1 MALDPR
7 KEAAWKNAFTK
18 GSKKIQANLRKIHAK
33 NPEFQEFIDKHGF
46 GVTLSKKKAENLS
59 KKKPTSS
66 PTVKPTSPAH
76 PEAKKGPV
84 DRLAMIKAAQQKRN
98 RRAQA
103 AANRQAWG
111 GELGGGFQMPGNA
124 FRTYKESL
132 DEMRKKKVLGFDM
145 QLRPPQVPAPKGG
158 HKVPKGYERIKDV
171 HGTNVLRKK
180 VAERF
185 EELKPELSEGFD
197 DHKVIARELVKRH
210 GKNVS
215 KDDIAAIADER
226 DSHKPLDQDA
236 VMRHVKRITE
246 AKWGLGKRGAEE
258 PISWDSAIV
267 RTRFGG
273 IKSPKHKKDKFINKV
288 RRVARKKIKKVL
300 ATEYTEM
307 SSKEALQELKK
318 STYASYL
325 QKAPKRVRS
334 GTSLAKGFED
344 DYYAHMKVA
353 NKHSP
358 NVIHYDGT
366 EKDPDKLKVAEKG
379 MKVAKELQ
387 GTFKRSANN
396 RIKGIQRAGRLLS
409 REEAEEFV
417 NESNSLAR
425 PELWDTHELRGEDG
439 KAIKKGQV
447 VKDFRGEPHKVMGFA
462 PPHKPSSSGRVY
474 TKHGDDFEHEGSFF
488 PGVIN
493 ASIHKKSAVK
503 EGFVGLYKAKR
514 QAMFEAKTE
523 GTVASEVEEEQVVE
537 EERKPDYRDVRR
549 ALVRKGK

>member
-1 MALDPR
+1 MAIDPR
-7 KEAAWKNAFTK
+7 KEAAWKSAFEK
-18 GSKKIQANLRKIHAK
+18 GSKRIQSNLRKIHAK

-46 GVTLSKKKAENLS
+46 GVTLSKKKAENVG
-59 KKKPTSS
+59 KKKTTPSS

-84 DRLAMIKAAQQKRN
+84 DRIALIKQAQQKRKLRN
-98 RRAQA
+98 QA
-103 AANRQAWG
+103 ASNRAAWG
-111 GELGGGFQMPGNA
+111 GELGGGFTMPGSS
-124 FRTYKESL
+124 FRRYSESL
-132 DEMRKKKVLGFDM
+132 EEARKKRVMGFDM

-158 HKVPKGYERIKDV
+158 HKVPKGYERIKDS

-185 EELKPELSEGFD
+185 ELMKPILAEG
-197 DHKVIARELVKRH
+197 
-210 GKNVS
+210 S
-215 KDDIAAIADER
+215 KDD
-226 DSHKPLDQDA
+226 
-236 VMRHVKRITE
+236 MT
-246 AKWGLGKRGAEE
+246 
-258 PISWDSAIV
+258 SWDSAIV

-273 IKSPKHKKDKFINKV
+273 LKTPKHKKDRFMNKL

-318 STYASYL
+318 ATYASYL
-325 QKAPKRVRS
+325 QKAPQRVRS
-334 GTSLAKGFED
+334 GTSIAKKFED
-344 DYYAHMKVA
+344 DYYYHMKTA

-358 NVIHYDGT
+358 NIVTFDGK
-366 EKDPDKLKVAEKG
+366 EKDPAKLKDAEAK
-379 MKVAKELQ
+379 MKVAKDLQ
-387 GTFKRSANN
+387 TDFKN
-396 RIKGIQRAGRLLS
+396 RASKRIAGIQRAGRLLS
-409 REEAEEFV
+409 KEEVEEMV
-417 NESNSLAR
+417 MENNSLAR

-447 VKDFRGEPHKVMGFA
+447 VKDFRGEPHKVVGFA

-503 EGFVGLYKAKR
+503 EAFVGLYKAKR
-514 QAMFEAKTE
+514 QAMFESKTE
-523 GTVASEVEEEQVVE
+523 ETVAPEVVEEEQVVE
-537 EERKPDYRDVRR
+537 EVRKPDYRDVRR
-549 ALVRKGK
+549 ALLRKGK

>member
-7 KEAAWKNAFTK
+7 KEAAWKNAFEK

-46 GVTLSKKKAENLS
+46 GVTLSKKKAENVG
-59 KKKPTSS
+59 KKKTTPSS
-66 PTVKPTSPAH
+66 PTVKPTSPTH

-84 DRLAMIKAAQQKRN
+84 DRLAMIKAAQEKRKLRN
-98 RRAQA
+98 QA
-103 AANRQAWG
+103 ASNRQAWG
-111 GELGGGFQMPGNA
+111 GELGGGFTMPGNA

-185 EELKPELSEGFD
+185 DLMKP
-197 DHKVIARELVKRH
+197 VIAEARD
-210 GKNVS
+210 
-215 KDDIAAIADER
+215 KD
-226 DSHKPLDQDA
+226 
-236 VMRHVKRITE
+236 MY
-246 AKWGLGKRGAEE
+246 
-258 PISWDSAIV
+258 SWDSAIV

-273 IKSPKHKKDKFINKV
+273 IKTPKRDKDKFINKL
-288 RRVARKKIKKVL
+288 RRVAKKKIKKVL

-325 QKAPKRVRS
+325 QQAGKRVRS

-344 DYYAHMKVA
+344 EYYAHLKVA

-358 NVIHYDGT
+358 NIIHYDGT
-366 EKDPDKLKVAEKG
+366 EKDPDKLKAAEKK
-379 MKVAKELQ
+379 MKAAKELQ
-387 GTFKRSANN
+387 GTFKRSADN
-396 RIKGIQRAGRLLS
+396 RVKGIARAGRLLS
-409 REEAEEFV
+409 KEEVEEIV
-417 NESNSLAR
+417 MENNSLAR

-447 VKDFRGEPHKVMGFA
+447 VKDFRGEPHKVVGFA

-503 EGFVGLYKAKR
+503 EGFVGLYKTKR

-523 GTVASEVEEEQVVE
+523 ETVAPEVEEEQVVE
-537 EERKPDYRDVRR
+537 EVRKPDYRDVRR
-549 ALVRKGK
+549 ALIRKGK

>member
-1 MALDPR
+1 MAIDPR
-7 KEAAWKNAFTK
+7 KEAAWKSAFEK
-18 GSKKIQANLRKIHAK
+18 GSKRIQSNLRKIHAK

-46 GVTLSKKKAENLS
+46 GVTLSKKKAENQS
-59 KKKPTSS
+59 AKRPPSS

-84 DRLAMIKAAQQKRN
+84 DRLAMIKAAQEKRKLRN
-98 RRAQA
+98 QA
-103 AANRQAWG
+103 ASNRIAWG
-111 GELGGGFQMPGNA
+111 GELGGSFQMPGNS
-124 FRTYKESL
+124 FRRYSESL
-132 DEMRKKKVLGFDM
+132 EEARKKRVMGFDM
-145 QLRPPQVPAPKGG
+145 TLQKPPQLPAPKGG
-158 HKVPKGYERIKDV
+158 HPVPKGYERIKDS

-185 EELKPELSEGFD
+185 ELMKPILAEGSQD
-197 DHKVIARELVKRH
+197 DM
-210 GKNVS
+210 S
-215 KDDIAAIADER
+215 
-226 DSHKPLDQDA
+226 
-236 VMRHVKRITE
+236 
-246 AKWGLGKRGAEE
+246 
-258 PISWDSAIV
+258 SWDSAIV
-267 RTRFGG
+267 RTRFGR
-273 IKSPKHKKDKFINKV
+273 IKTPKAKKDRFMNKL

-318 STYASYL
+318 ATYASYL
-325 QKAPKRVRS
+325 QKAPQRVRS
-334 GTSLAKGFED
+334 GTSIAKKFED
-344 DYYAHMKVA
+344 DYYYHMKTA

-358 NVIHYDGT
+358 NIVTFDGK
-366 EKDPDKLKVAEKG
+366 EKDPAKLKDAEAK

-387 GTFKRSANN
+387 TDFKN
-396 RIKGIQRAGRLLS
+396 RASKRIAGIQRAGRLLS
-409 REEAEEFV
+409 KEEVEEIV
-417 NESNSLAR
+417 MENNSLAR

-447 VKDFRGEPHKVMGFA
+447 VKDFRGEPHKVVGFA

-523 GTVASEVEEEQVVE
+523 ETVAPEVVEEEQQVVE
-537 EERKPDYRDVRR
+537 EVRKPDYRDVRR
-549 ALVRKGK
+549 ALIRKGK